1 MPLAPE
7 QLEKMKQEVLVTRD
21 QWQTQ
26 VAVLEDGRLVE
37 FHQEPSHMDGLVG
50 NLYVGRVSR
59 ILAGMESAFIDVGI
73 DRDGFLYEGDMGP
86 AGLLDEEDTEPGQFK
101 SPSVKDLKEGE
112 RILVQV
118 TKEPMGPKGAR
129 LSTQISL
136 PGHFLI
142 YLPLL
147 DHVGVSRK
155 IGGSERNRLKD
166 AVRKIK
172 GEEQGGFIARTAA
185 EGATEED
192 LALEMQALANLW
204 SLVRLKSQRCEP
216 PRLVHQEADLVGRTV
231 REILVKGDGY
241 VVTDNPRVAEQCR
254 ETLASLG
261 IAASRVREWTDQG
274 MSLFDHHHVDLEI
287 AKALRPRFWLPSGGC
302 IVIQSTEALV
312 AIDVN
317 SGRYTGKRSLEETA
331 FAINMEAVEEIVR
344 QIRLRSLGGIIVI
357 DFIDMTKKS
366 HREALIARLN
376 DALKRDHA
384 KARILNISEFGL
396 VEMTRKRSHRN
407 LERVMTSVCPCCEG
421 RGRLPAAWSIA
432 QRIASAV
439 EGLRSPKSAV
449 ITVSPEVA
457 RYIQE
462 NRARLGLPDT
472 VKVEPMVI
480 AQPSQFSI
488 KPIR

>member
-1 MPLAPE
+1 
-7 QLEKMKQEVLVTRD
+7 MKQEVLVTRD
-21 QWQTQ
+21 KWQTQ
-26 VAVLEDGRLVE
+26 VAVVEDGRLVE
-37 FHQEPSHMDGLVG
+37 FHQEPAHLDGLVG

-86 AGLLDEEDTEPGQFK
+86 AGLLYEEAPDPGAFK
-101 SPSVKDLKEGE
+101 SPSIRDLREGD

-155 IGGSERNRLKD
+155 IGGGERVRLKE
-166 AVRKIK
+166 AVRRIK
-172 GEEQGGFIARTAA
+172 GEQPGGFIARTAA
-185 EGATEED
+185 EGATEDD
-192 LALEMQALANLW
+192 LVVEMQALADLW
-204 SLVRLKSQRCEP
+204 GLVGLRSQRCEAP
-216 PRLVHQEADLVGRTV
+216 ALVHQEADLVGRTV
-231 REILVKGDGY
+231 REILVKGDGF
-241 VVTDNPRVAEQCR
+241 VVTDDAEVAEQCR
-254 ETLASLG
+254 ETLAGLG
-261 IAASRVREWTDQG
+261 IAAGRVRQWPDRGET
-274 MSLFDHHHVDLEI
+274 LFDHYHVELEI
-287 AKALRPRFWLPSGGC
+287 AKALRPRYWLPSGGC

-357 DFIDMTKKS
+357 DFIDMTKRS
-366 HREALIARLN
+366 HKEALIARLN
-376 DALKRDHA
+376 EALKRDHA

-421 RGRLPAAWSIA
+421 RGRLPAAWHIA
-432 QRIASAV
+432 QRVAGAV
-439 EGLRSPKSAV
+439 EGLRPPRSAV
-449 ITVSPEVA
+449 VTVSPEVA
-457 RYIQE
+457 RYIEE
-462 NRARLGLPDT
+462 NRERLRLPDT
-472 VKVEPMVI
+472 VRVEPMAI
-480 AQPSQFSI
+480 PQPSQFSI
-488 KPIR
+488 RPVR